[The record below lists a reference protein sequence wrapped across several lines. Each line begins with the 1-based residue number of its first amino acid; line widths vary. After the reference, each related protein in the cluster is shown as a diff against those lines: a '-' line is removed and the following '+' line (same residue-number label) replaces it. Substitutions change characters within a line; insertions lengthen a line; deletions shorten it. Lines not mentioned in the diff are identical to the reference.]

1 MLKSKIYEFMK
12 PFYVFVCLFF
22 LSDTLIIFSNTENI
36 AATYH
41 SSLDG
46 NSDCDV
52 VYLSFQNTST
62 QICKNSM
69 SSNKW
74 QLCFLYLCKLL
85 LCRLKKMSALY
96 FYLFSYYIQ
105 GKKRCLIPGFSSL
118 FSNQG
123 KCLLCLLLY

>member
-46 NSDCDV
+46 NNDCDV

-62 QICKNSM
+62 QTCKNSM

-85 LCRLKKMSALY
+85 LYRLKKKVGVVFL
-96 FYLFSYYIQ
+96 
-105 GKKRCLIPGFSSL
+105 SL
-118 FSNQG
+118 FLSHPG
-123 KCLLCLLLY
+123 EEEVFDTRL